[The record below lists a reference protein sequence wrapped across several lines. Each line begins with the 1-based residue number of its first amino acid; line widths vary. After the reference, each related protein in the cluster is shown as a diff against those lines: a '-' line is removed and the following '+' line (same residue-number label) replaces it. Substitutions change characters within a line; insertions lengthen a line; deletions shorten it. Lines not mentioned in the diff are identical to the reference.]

1 MSHIVVIT
9 HIALAIL
16 MKLSLP
22 LYLIKCGRH
31 LGFAFSKKRL
41 IAPCTR
47 YFITHVV
54 HVSMKGQP
62 LSLPFREKGWAYTM
76 KSIEKH
82 HEKHWYH
89 TRAYLILALL
99 IFSEAH
105 GTSWVTCVWSN
116 NKHITDEIFA
126 SVTKEVSLIL
136 ATRFLGNRWWNL
148 RKKNLLTVHFWK
160 TEEKEEKI
168 NTAGNCKAFC
178 VRRKRKKRLKKT
190 TKKISVCHV
199 LLLSFLLDRLEISVK
214 VT

>member
-16 MKLSLP
+16 MKLLLP
-22 LYLIKCGRH
+22 LYSIKCGSH
-31 LGFAFSKKRL
+31 LGFAFSKKRF

-54 HVSMKGQP
+54 HVSMKGQL
-62 LSLPFREKGWAYTM
+62 LSWPFREKGWAYTM

-126 SVTKEVSLIL
+126 SVTKEASLIL
-136 ATRFLGNRWWNL
+136 ATRFLGNRRWNL
-148 RKKNLLTVHFWK
+148 RKKIFWLSIS
-160 TEEKEEKI
+160 ERLRRR
-168 NTAGNCKAFC
+168 
-178 VRRKRKKRLKKT
+178 RRKSTPQAIAKLFALDENAKKDWRRQPKK
-190 TKKISVCHV
+190 
-199 LLLSFLLDRLEISVK
+199 
-214 VT
+214 